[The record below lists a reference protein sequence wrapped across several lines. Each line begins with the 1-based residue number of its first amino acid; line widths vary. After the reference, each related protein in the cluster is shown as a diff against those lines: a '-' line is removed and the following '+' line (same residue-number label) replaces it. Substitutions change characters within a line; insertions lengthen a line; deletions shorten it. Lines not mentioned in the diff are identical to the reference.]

1 MFCANCLAVHSWY
14 TLLPIFQLLRDA
26 LHHSGQPLVAR
37 PTVYVHRQIECR
49 VTGEGLRLFRTGVA
63 LEHEVDI
70 GNTDRVKVD
79 FALACPLL
87 DTGCFEISV
96 YGPCSMRWDT
106 KERIGRIGSAGVLTA
121 IEALL

>member
-1 MFCANCLAVHSWY
+1 
-14 TLLPIFQLLRDA
+14 
-26 LHHSGQPLVAR
+26 
-37 PTVYVHRQIECR
+37 

-63 LEHEVDI
+63 LEYEVDI

-79 FALACPLL
+79 FALGCPLL
-87 DTGCFEISV
+87 DIRCFEISV
-96 YGPCSMRWDT
+96 DGPCSMRRDA